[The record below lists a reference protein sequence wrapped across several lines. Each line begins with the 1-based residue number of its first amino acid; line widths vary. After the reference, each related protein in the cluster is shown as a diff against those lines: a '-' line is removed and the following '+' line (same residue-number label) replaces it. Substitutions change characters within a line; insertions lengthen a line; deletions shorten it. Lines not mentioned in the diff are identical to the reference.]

1 MNLIYIFVK
10 ILNLKTMESNNLN
23 ECLDYAKDSGDFEP
37 IECAVIEQTKII
49 EKAIQQLLEIR
60 KTLLSNQNPIL

>member
-23 ECLDYAKDSGDFEP
+23 ECLEYAKDSGDFEP
-37 IECAVIEQTKII
+37 IEWAVIEQTKII